1 MARFSHFFIDRPIF
15 AGVLALVI
23 MIAGGIAYTQLSVAP
38 YPEVAPPTVV
48 VSTSYPGATPIT
60 ISETVATPLEQE
72 INGVE
77 GMLYIES
84 QASSDGSL
92 SITITFELG
101 TDLDIATVQVQNRVA
116 AALSRLP
123 QEVQQVG
130 VTTQKQSPDL
140 LMVVHMISPADAPPE
155 EQRDTLYI
163 SNYAY
168 TQVRERLRRVEG
180 VGDVAMFGARE
191 FAMRVWLDIE
201 RLPNFDLTHTD
212 VINAL
217 REQNVQVAAGTLGQ
231 PPVDTGRAFQIP
243 VTTQGR
249 LESTEQFENI
259 IVKTGD
265 DGRLVRL
272 GDVARVEL
280 GAQNYAVNSYLD
292 DQPAVAMVIFQRP
305 GSNGLTTADA
315 IIDQMD
321 ELSRQFPPGLEYR
334 IVYNPTE
341 FVSQS
346 IDEVFV
352 TLYQAAGLVVL
363 TVFVFLQSWRKAIIP
378 AIAIPVSLVGT
389 FGVLLALGFS
399 LNNLSLFGLVLAIGI
414 VVDDA
419 IVVVEAVDRLIREG
433 KSPRDATREAMSEVA
448 GALVATTIV
457 LAAVFVPTAFMTGVT
472 GQFYR
477 QFAVTIAISTVLSTF
492 TSLTLSPAM
501 CKLLLLPDDAEKG
514 WFGKAVDKTI
524 GWFFRGF
531 NKLFDAT
538 ERLYGATICKLVR
551 VSWLVL
557 LVFAGLIGLT
567 AWRFQATPTGFIP
580 PQDQGYLIISL
591 QLPPGS
597 SLSRT
602 DAVMREVRDKALA
615 IDGIEHAV
623 CFAGFSGASR
633 TNSSSAAAIFTPLAP
648 FAERVEAGRDVNTIL
663 AELRQVVGTV
673 REAGVVALMPP
684 PVRGIG
690 TGGGFKMQLQDRR
703 GVGRDLLAESAQ
715 KIIGQANAKPGL
727 KQVFTTVAPDSP
739 QIEAD
744 IDRTK
749 AEMLGLP
756 LQNVFDAL
764 QVSLG
769 SLYVNDFNLL
779 GRVYR
784 VTAQADQQFREDTAD
799 IGRLRTRSMNGA
811 MVPLGSVVDVK
822 TVTGPDR
829 ITRFNLFP
837 AIDINGDT
845 TPEYSSGQALADM
858 EAFAA
863 ELPDGIGYAWTDLAF
878 QQKKAGNTILYIF
891 PLCVLFV
898 FLALAAQYES
908 LLLPLAVILIVP
920 TCILCAL
927 VGIGFRGM
935 PNDILVQIGFV
946 VLVGLAC
953 KNAILIVEFAKQEED
968 GGKNRI
974 EAAIAASELRLRPI
988 MMTAVSF
995 ILGVIPLLIATGPG
1009 SEMRRALGTAVFAGM
1024 VGVTFFGLFLTPVF
1038 YVVLR
1043 RFSPDSRP
1051 LEDGDS
1057 CGEAGDASDETDAD
1071 DLGAAQSAD
1080 ASTNGTAEP
1089 TDASPTA
1096 APEPAAT

>member
-1 MARFSHFFIDRPIF
+1 MARFAHFFIDRPIF
-15 AGVLALVI
+15 ASVLAVVI
-23 MIAGGIAYTQLSVAP
+23 LIAGGIAYTQLSVAP

-48 VSTSYPGATPIT
+48 VSTSYPGATPGT
-60 ISETVATPLEQE
+60 IADTVATPLEQE

-84 QASSDGSL
+84 QSSSDGSL
-92 SITITFELG
+92 TVTITFELG

-116 AALSRLP
+116 SALSGLP
-123 QEVQQVG
+123 QEVQRIG
-130 VTTQKQSPDL
+130 VTTKKQSPDL
-140 LMVVHMISPADAPPE
+140 LMVVHMVSPEDAAEE
-155 EQRDTLYI
+155 EQRDTLYL

-168 TQVRERLRRVEG
+168 TQVREQLRRIEG
-180 VGDVAMFGARE
+180 VGDVQVFGARE
-191 FAMRVWLDIE
+191 FSMRVWLDIE
-201 RLPNFDLTHTD
+201 RLPGFDLTHQD
-212 VINAL
+212 VIAAL
-217 REQNVQVAAGTLGQ
+217 REQNVQVAAGTVGQ
-231 PPVDTGRAFQIP
+231 PPTDTGQAFQIP

-249 LESTEQFENI
+249 LERPEQFEQI
-259 IVKTGD
+259 IVKTGE

-272 GDVARVEL
+272 KDVARVEL

-292 DQPAVAMVIFQRP
+292 KQPAVAMVVFQRP
-305 GSNGLTTADA
+305 GSNALTTARSVQ
-315 IIDQMD
+315 DQMD
-321 ELSRQFPPGLEYR
+321 ELSGRFPPGVEHR
-334 IVYNPTE
+334 IVYNPTD
-341 FVSQS
+341 FVQQS

-352 TLYQAAGLVVL
+352 TLYQAAALVVL
-363 TVFVFLQSWRKAIIP
+363 TVFIFLQSWRKAIIP
-378 AIAIPVSLVGT
+378 AIAIPISLVGT
-389 FGVLLALGFS
+389 FGVLLAMGFS

-433 KSPRDATREAMSEVA
+433 LAPAEATRRAMTEVA
-448 GALVATTIV
+448 GALVATSIV
-457 LAAVFVPTAFMTGVT
+457 LCAVFVPTAFMSGIT

-492 TSLTLSPAM
+492 VSLTLSPAM
-501 CKLLLLPDDAEKG
+501 CALLLLPEDAKKN
-514 WFGKAVDKTI
+514 WFGRLMDKLL
-524 GWFFRGF
+524 GWFFKLF
-531 NKLFDAT
+531 NKAFEAT
-538 ERLYGATICKLVR
+538 ERVYGATIARLLR
-551 VSWLVL
+551 VSFVVL
-557 LVFAGLIGLT
+557 AVFVGLLGLT
-567 AWRFQATPTGFIP
+567 GWRFQATPTGFIP
-580 PQDQGYLIISL
+580 PQDQGYLIISMS
-591 QLPPGS
+591 LPPGA

-602 DAVMREVRDKALA
+602 DAVMRDVRDKALA
-615 IDGIEHAV
+615 IEGIEHAV

-648 FAERVEAGRDVNTIL
+648 FSERVESGRDVDTIL
-663 AELRQVVGTV
+663 AELRQVVGGV
-673 REAGVVALMPP
+673 KEAGVVALMPP

-703 GVGRDLLAESAQ
+703 GLGLPRLKEAADQVV
-715 KIIGQANAKPGL
+715 GQANQKDGL
-727 KQVFTTVAPDSP
+727 VQVFSTIGADSP
-739 QIEAD
+739 QINAD

-749 AEMLGLP
+749 AEMLGVP
-756 LQNVFDAL
+756 LENIFSAL
-764 QVSLG
+764 QISLG

-784 VTAQADQQFREDTAD
+784 VTAQADQQFRENVTD
-799 IGRLRTRSMNGA
+799 ISRLRTRSMSGDV
-811 MVPLGSVVDVK
+811 VPLGSVVDIK
-822 TVTGPDR
+822 TETGPDR
-829 ITRFNLFP
+829 VVRFNLYP

-845 TPEYSSGQALADM
+845 TPQYSSGQALADM
-858 EAFAA
+858 EEMA
-863 ELPDGIGYAWTDLAF
+863 EQLPDGIGYAWTDLAY
-878 QQKKAGNTILYIF
+878 QQKKAGNTILFIF
-891 PLCVLFV
+891 PLCVLLV

-968 GGKNRI
+968 AGKDRRQ
-974 EAAIAASELRLRPI
+974 AAVDASQMRLRPI

-1038 YVVLR
+1038 YAVLR

-1051 LEDGDS
+1051 LDQADDDAEASADQPRQSDVVSIEGTDS
-1057 CGEAGDASDETDAD
+1057 SGDAITVDPTP
-1071 DLGAAQSAD
+1071 
-1080 ASTNGTAEP
+1080 AE
-1089 TDASPTA
+1089 SKL
-1096 APEPAAT
+1096 EPAGAN